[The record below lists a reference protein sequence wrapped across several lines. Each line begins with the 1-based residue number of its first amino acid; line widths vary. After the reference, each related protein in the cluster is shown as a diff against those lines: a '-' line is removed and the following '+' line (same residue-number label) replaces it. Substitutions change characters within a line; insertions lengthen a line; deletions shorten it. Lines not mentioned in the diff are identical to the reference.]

1 MINEGTPRSTDDIK
15 DMMIA
20 GYHVRLTYR
29 RTVGAHW
36 TVSASLKCG
45 IGEKA
50 DDQALVTKVFD
61 SREAAEHDAIQQVTA
76 LLGHNTDRS
85 NSRVRNWR

>member
-1 MINEGTPRSTDDIK
+1 MREHPRPTDDIK

-20 GYHVRLTYR
+20 GCHVRLTYG
-29 RTVGAHW
+29 RTAGARW
-36 TVSASLKCG
+36 TVRASIKCG

-50 DDQALVTKVFD
+50 DDQSLVTKVFD
-61 SREAAEHDAIQQVTA
+61 SREAAEHDAIQQITV
-76 LLGHNTDRS
+76 LLGQNTDRS